1 MPTGAND
8 PARALLRLTVATL
21 WYRAEKNL
29 RGAPPD
35 FATFKVGPS
44 SRTPGEILA
53 HVGDLFDWGIAMARG
68 SHSWNPVAPQG
79 WAADADRLHR
89 AIVQFDEILASDE
102 PLRWPIEQLFQGPV
116 ADALTHVGQLNML
129 RRLAGAPVR
138 GENYAKAGIAA
149 GVLPRTF
156 TGPRVEFD

>member
-1 MPTGAND
+1 VPISAD
-8 PARALLRLTVATL
+8 DSARAMLRLTLATL

-29 RGAPPD
+29 RGAPAD
-35 FATFKVGPS
+35 FAIFRIGPS
-44 SRTPGEILA
+44 SRMPGEILA
-53 HVGDLFDWGIAMARG
+53 HLGDLFDWAVAMARG
-68 SHSWNPVAPQG
+68 AHKWSPVAPQG
-79 WAADADRLHR
+79 WQADADRLHR
-89 AIVQFDEILASDE
+89 AIVEFDAILAGPE

-138 GENYAKAGIAA
+138 AENYARAEIAI